1 MNAAPEF
8 VDIHHHFLFGVDDGT
23 GTQDMMY
30 AMLDAAYRDGI
41 RTVFATPHVRPG
53 VCAFERTLCRE
64 RLCLARQYCRD
75 KGYLLHVLEGTE
87 VLLTAS
93 AVSALSGGR
102 IPTLNGTNYVLVE

>member
-8 VDIHHHFLFGVDDGT
+8 VDIHHHFLFSVDDGA

-64 RLCLARQYCRD
+64 RLCLARQYCGTKAICCTCWR
-75 KGYLLHVLEGTE
+75 VLRRCLRP
-87 VLLTAS
+87 VPFRLCS
-93 AVSALSGGR
+93 AVGF
-102 IPTLNGTNYVLVE
+102 PH